1 MKGHIRLIVI
11 IPAVMLII
19 SACQIDGSRESTDE
33 NGSRTYY
40 ESLNLKTP
48 EDAVIT
54 FSNAFQREDF
64 MTVYLVLDAEAQR
77 LQRFA
82 WTSTFSWEH
91 LIGEEATEG
100 LKDDLDFGEL
110 TDTQYDPWYVFD
122 QIMDYAAKED
132 DLLIDLRGDLNIRS
146 IEESESLNGEGS
158 AGVISNVD
166 GVAGE
171 VYFVMT
177 TDRDGRWRVYSVSA
191 PEEGVNSWPFE
202 VPNSSP

>member
-1 MKGHIRLIVI
+1 
-11 IPAVMLII
+11 
-19 SACQIDGSRESTDE
+19 
-33 NGSRTYY
+33 
-40 ESLNLKTP
+40 
-48 EDAVIT
+48 
-54 FSNAFQREDF
+54 
-64 MTVYLVLDAEAQR
+64 MTVYLVLDAESQR

-91 LIGEEATEG
+91 LIGEDAAESLNE
-100 LKDDLDFGEL
+100 DLDFGEL

-122 QIMDYAAKED
+122 QIMDYAAKEG

-146 IEESESLNGEGS
+146 SEESETRNGEGS
-158 AGVISNVD
+158 AGVIGNVD

-191 PEEGVNSWPFE
+191 PEQGVNSWPFE